1 MKKILRLVT
10 TSVLTLT
17 LVACGEASSSVSSSV
32 SSTPAS
38 SSVSSPVSTSTF
50 ANVSSITLSAGT
62 DVLTQVVGSLKTV
75 VVSAALNANTN
86 PSAALEWL
94 VNGVKSNQTGRV
106 FEFTPTT
113 TGTFKISARSGSIV
127 SNEISVTVGAA
138 GFNIT
143 ELEVTANNQLE
154 ITAPGGATVSVTNN
168 EVLPTS
174 FYDLTK
180 GVYVINLKTAL
191 LQGATATVTL
201 ARDGAQVISRA
212 FTFDTRAVEV
222 ASLVGAGVT
231 DNKDG
236 SFDVKKPHDIASG
249 ASGGANTAVET
260 YQVSFE
266 ATNLKA
272 TSVGFTVTR
281 VSAPSG
287 ASAFTNQSGFIG
299 VASDAEETAAGGF
312 QFSLNKDTTPGA
324 YVYRYTLGEK
334 SVDFTVNVVDPVAE
348 VKLDPVTA
356 KATADIYNPANNT
369 EIPVYQNTE
378 FNFKYVY
385 TWTNGGPLATEADKT
400 TSSVTGK
407 TFGVPANADGS
418 FDIVKDYLSVDSHS
432 TPAAIYKTFSFEY
445 VAANFPIPENLV
457 AQTSVAPNQ
466 VMVSLAGPDGTSFM
480 RTQSGVQQ
488 DTTFL
493 TPATFRAD
501 VTTPR
506 VVTQIVDATT
516 VAGKYTY
523 TVKVLQ
529 SGVQI
534 YSKDIVVNVKDPVA
548 KLDFTATQLDY
559 SEYVNM
565 FNDLYRTPRTV
576 NFETTLV
583 DASAGADF
591 RGSVLAFDTGVLVAN
606 IAKRTAIYKTFSD
619 KSISIFVAPVI
630 ANSYSE
636 SMHNAEK
643 AKFEKA
649 FLEAYAFPELGTT
662 DLIWGNNIRAFI
674 AKFVPTLAAINSAGT
689 TTAYSATTGVYE
701 TTITDYMKVILPSTT
716 DEILADIALLHTAA
730 NSGISGGTGTAD
742 YVALAPARPTQ
753 TNYDDDKAAWETF
766 VKTLYPPYF
775 GNITNVRTAY
785 EPASGEGVYKLTWD
799 NKATYFDISKTI
811 SGAAAATA
819 GPGSLVGV
827 YASTAD
833 TAEKLLIARNAVKT
847 AFDNFAKALFVTAD
861 IDYDDYGLAD
871 SVPGSRAAWL
881 KTWLTAD
888 SSFPAFNSTA
898 ATWED
903 NVFAFSKLFAATT
916 TTLNGIDNVTDFA
929 EETENSR
936 YHALVNE
943 QVPLLWARLGIPSD
957 VIAALTFSTAAVDFA
972 LPALTQGQYNA
983 LKIKYDAAILALFPK
998 NSTPD
1003 VAKAVEADKVTFKI
1017 EKPRAAGLDAKT
1029 LAFDVKVSNLQSV
1042 ASPLAA
1048 VGDSFTS
1055 KKTTQAKSEFL
1066 TFTKSVAGP
1075 GEIKNNTALNTANTK
1090 LAIELGY
1097 NNSTPFVDV
1106 ATLNLSDTTTKYSY
1120 FASTTDT
1127 ITLNDVFTFDVDFL
1141 TVSGIYT
1148 INLRV
1153 GNLSQQ
1159 IKVEVVDAK
1168 PTVNLGLA
1176 SGGFVKNATDGK
1188 FYKTQAT
1195 PTESPTV
1202 TYTLSLLNI
1211 AASATAAYTLEK
1223 IDQEGNST
1231 KTTNTIVTTALPGN
1245 DGHSESLDLL
1255 NLLGP
1260 NNTALFQLPE
1270 PGNYV
1275 INLTVGGVTSSI
1287 ELVLLDYPTLKVA
1300 TAKVGTTTLAS
1311 HDGVFIYD
1319 GGAGT
1324 ADVKFDFTAE
1334 AVSLGTTQV
1343 YYKITRVVLS
1353 TANISG
1359 GSISQT
1365 NTLAQNVTA
1374 AGVTA
1379 LTFKDKL
1386 ASISY
1391 TLPNAQITDLT
1402 GKAVVDFDAANAV
1415 VDSAALDLSMIVVQL
1430 YVYDNTT
1437 TPSAPIFKFIGHKAI
1452 FVANADL
1459 LA

>member
-1 MKKILRLVT
+1 
-10 TSVLTLT
+10 
-17 LVACGEASSSVSSSV
+17 
-32 SSTPAS
+32 
-38 SSVSSPVSTSTF
+38 
-50 ANVSSITLSAGT
+50 
-62 DVLTQVVGSLKTV
+62 VLTQVVGSLKTV

-143 ELEVTANNQLE
+143 ELEVKANNQVE

-222 ASLVGAGVT
+222 ASLVGANVT

-287 ASAFTNQSGFIG
+287 AAAFTNQSGFIG
-299 VASDAEETAAGGF
+299 VASDDAETSAGGF

-334 SVDFTVNVVDPVAE
+334 SVDFTVNVIDPVAE

-369 EIPVYQNTE
+369 EIPIYQNTE
-378 FNFKYVY
+378 FNFKYTY
-385 TWTNGGPLATEADKT
+385 TWTNGGPLVTEADKT

-432 TPAAIYKTFSFEY
+432 TPAAIYKTFTFEY

-457 AQTSVAPNQ
+457 TQTSVAPNQ

-488 DTTFL
+488 DTNFL

-501 VTTPR
+501 ITTPR

-565 FNDLYRTPRTV
+565 FNDVYKTPYAV
-576 NFETTLV
+576 FYEQTLL
-583 DASAGADF
+583 AAAGSADF
-591 RGSVLAFDTGVLVAN
+591 KTSLETLITDATKEPAV
-606 IAKRTAIYKTFSD
+606 YKLFSD
-619 KSISIFVAPVI
+619 KSQSIFVAPVI

-636 SMHNAEK
+636 AMHEAEK
-643 AKFEKA
+643 AKWIA
-649 FLEAYAFPELGTT
+649 ATLASYPYPARGATNAAWGT
-662 DLIWGNNIRAFI
+662 NVRAFI
-674 AKFVPTLAAINSAGT
+674 ALFVPTIAQINTASGQTVST
-689 TTAYSATTGVYE
+689 TNGDYE
-701 TTITDYMKVILPSTT
+701 ELITDYMKAIVNSSNTVLRGAIN
-716 DEILADIALLHTAA
+716 ALHTAA
-730 NSGISGGTGTAD
+730 ETNTSTYEGA
-742 YVALAPARPTQ
+742 APTQ
-753 TNYDDDKAAWETF
+753 PAQNDYDAEKLAYETDL
-766 VKTLYPPYF
+766 KNLYPPYL
-775 GNITNVRTAY
+775 GKLANVQAAY
-785 EPASGEGVYKLTWD
+785 KPNYKFTWD
-799 NKATYFDISKTI
+799 TKATYFDLSKTI
-811 SGAAAATA
+811 ATSSGSSTGLIDTTASSGADDAAKLATA
-819 GPGSLVGV
+819 RAL
-827 YASTAD
+827 
-833 TAEKLLIARNAVKT
+833 VKT
-847 AFDNFAKALFVTAD
+847 TFDNFAKALYVDAD
-861 IDYDDYGLAD
+861 VNYTHYSAAD
-871 SVPGSRAAWL
+871 TQAGSRANWL
-881 KTWLTAD
+881 KTWLTTD
-888 SSFPAFNSTA
+888 SSFPAYSSTA
-898 ATWED
+898 ATWETS
-903 NVFAFSKLFAATT
+903 VYTFQKLFAPTRATI
-916 TTLNGIDNVTDFA
+916 NGLTHVRALTDG
-929 EETENSR
+929 EDGTHHN
-936 YHALVNE
+936 LINE
-943 QVPLLWARLGIPSD
+943 QVPLLWAKLGIPSD
-957 VIAALTFSTAAVDFA
+957 VIAAMTFASDA

-1090 LAIELGY
+1090 LAIELGF
-1097 NNSTPFVDV
+1097 NNTTPFVDV

-1176 SGGFVKNATDGK
+1176 SGSGFVKNATDGK

-1211 AASATAAYTLEK
+1211 AASSTAAYTLEK

-1245 DGHSESLDLL
+1245 DGHSESLALL

-1275 INLTVGGVTSSI
+1275 INLTVGGVTNSI

-1300 TAKVGTTTLAS
+1300 TAKVGSTTLAF
-1311 HDGVFIYD
+1311 HDGVFLYD

-1334 AVSLGTTQV
+1334 AVSLGNAQV
-1343 YYKITRVVLS
+1343 YYKITREVLS

-1402 GKAVVDFDAANAV
+1402 GKAVADFNAANAV

>member
-143 ELEVTANNQLE
+143 KLEVKANNQVE

-287 ASAFTNQSGFIG
+287 AAAFTNQSGFIG
-299 VASDAEETAAGGF
+299 VASDDAETSAGGF

-334 SVDFTVNVVDPVAE
+334 SVDFTVNVIDPVAE
-348 VKLDPVTA
+348 VKLDPVTT
-356 KATADIYNPANNT
+356 KATVDIYNPANNT

-378 FNFKYVY
+378 FNFKYTY
-385 TWTNGGPLATEADKT
+385 TWTNSGPTVTRTDKST
-400 TSSVTGK
+400 PSVTGK

-432 TPAAIYKTFSFEY
+432 TPAAIYKTFTFEY
-445 VAANFPIPENLV
+445 VAANFGIPENLV
-457 AQTSVAPNQ
+457 TQTSVAPNQ

-501 VTTPR
+501 ITTPR

-523 TVKVLQ
+523 TIKVLQ

-565 FNDLYRTPRTV
+565 FNDVYKTPRTV
-576 NFETTLV
+576 DFETALV
-583 DASAGADF
+583 AANGSAFSASVVALDNAIAKQN
-591 RGSVLAFDTGVLVAN
+591 SVLKA
-606 IAKRTAIYKTFSD
+606 FSD

-636 SMHNAEK
+636 EMHNAEK

-649 FLEAYAFPELGTT
+649 FLENYGYPAIGANPAAWTANLRT
-662 DLIWGNNIRAFI
+662 FI
-674 AKFVPTLAAINSAGT
+674 AKFVPTLAQINSAAT
-689 TTAYSATTGVYE
+689 LTVSATAGRYE
-701 TTITDYMKVILPSTT
+701 ELITDYMLVIL
-716 DEILADIALLHTAA
+716 H
-730 NSGISGGTGTAD
+730 N
-742 YVALAPARPTQ
+742 
-753 TNYDDDKAAWETF
+753 
-766 VKTLYPPYF
+766 
-775 GNITNVRTAY
+775 
-785 EPASGEGVYKLTWD
+785 
-799 NKATYFDISKTI
+799 
-811 SGAAAATA
+811 
-819 GPGSLVGV
+819 
-827 YASTAD
+827 
-833 TAEKLLIARNAVKT
+833 
-847 AFDNFAKALFVTAD
+847 
-861 IDYDDYGLAD
+861 
-871 SVPGSRAAWL
+871 
-881 KTWLTAD
+881 
-888 SSFPAFNSTA
+888 
-898 ATWED
+898 
-903 NVFAFSKLFAATT
+903 
-916 TTLNGIDNVTDFA
+916 
-929 EETENSR
+929 
-936 YHALVNE
+936 
-943 QVPLLWARLGIPSD
+943 
-957 VIAALTFSTAAVDFA
+957 
-972 LPALTQGQYNA
+972 
-983 LKIKYDAAILALFPK
+983 
-998 NSTPD
+998 
-1003 VAKAVEADKVTFKI
+1003 
-1017 EKPRAAGLDAKT
+1017 
-1029 LAFDVKVSNLQSV
+1029 
-1042 ASPLAA
+1042 
-1048 VGDSFTS
+1048 
-1055 KKTTQAKSEFL
+1055 
-1066 TFTKSVAGP
+1066 
-1075 GEIKNNTALNTANTK
+1075 
-1090 LAIELGY
+1090 
-1097 NNSTPFVDV
+1097 
-1106 ATLNLSDTTTKYSY
+1106 
-1120 FASTTDT
+1120 
-1127 ITLNDVFTFDVDFL
+1127 
-1141 TVSGIYT
+1141 
-1148 INLRV
+1148 
-1153 GNLSQQ
+1153 
-1159 IKVEVVDAK
+1159 
-1168 PTVNLGLA
+1168 
-1176 SGGFVKNATDGK
+1176 
-1188 FYKTQAT
+1188 
-1195 PTESPTV
+1195 
-1202 TYTLSLLNI
+1202 
-1211 AASATAAYTLEK
+1211 
-1223 IDQEGNST
+1223 
-1231 KTTNTIVTTALPGN
+1231 
-1245 DGHSESLDLL
+1245 
-1255 NLLGP
+1255 
-1260 NNTALFQLPE
+1260 
-1270 PGNYV
+1270 
-1275 INLTVGGVTSSI
+1275 
-1287 ELVLLDYPTLKVA
+1287 
-1300 TAKVGTTTLAS
+1300 
-1311 HDGVFIYD
+1311 
-1319 GGAGT
+1319 
-1324 ADVKFDFTAE
+1324 
-1334 AVSLGTTQV
+1334 
-1343 YYKITRVVLS
+1343 
-1353 TANISG
+1353 
-1359 GSISQT
+1359 
-1365 NTLAQNVTA
+1365 
-1374 AGVTA
+1374 
-1379 LTFKDKL
+1379 
-1386 ASISY
+1386 
-1391 TLPNAQITDLT
+1391 
-1402 GKAVVDFDAANAV
+1402 
-1415 VDSAALDLSMIVVQL
+1415 
-1430 YVYDNTT
+1430 
-1437 TPSAPIFKFIGHKAI
+1437 
-1452 FVANADL
+1452 
-1459 LA
+1459 